1 MKALQYLSIFA
12 ISAMFVS
19 CAKDAPPFE
28 QLGSAV
34 FIHASPGTGAVQ
46 VTRDTITSAPFTL
59 SSFAYGANSTYL
71 GVPVGSRRFR
81 VWQAS
86 APSTFIVDRTD
97 NFNLNDIYTY
107 VLYDTINP
115 TTNRA
120 PILRLRDDLTPPAT
134 GRVHVRFLH
143 LARNA
148 PAVDVT
154 LVRTSVTPNDSV
166 TLTNRSF
173 IGESPNAEALQP
185 FASIPGGLYVARL
198 KVPGTQNVIT
208 SFTVGTTASPTL
220 AAQRIVTL
228 FATGTTRGTAL
239 ALGNARHY

>member
-19 CAKDAPPFE
+19 CAKDPAPFE

-34 FIHASPGTGAVQ
+34 FIHASPGTGALQ

-59 SSFAYGANSTYL
+59 SSVGYGANSTYL

-81 VWQAS
+81 VWQTT
-86 APSTFIVDRTD
+86 APTTFIVDRTD
-97 NFNLNDIYTY
+97 NFNLKDMYTY

-115 TTNRA
+115 TTSRTSV
-120 PILRLRDDLTPPAT
+120 LRLKDDLTPPAT

-148 PAVDVT
+148 PTVDVT
-154 LVRTSVTPNDSV
+154 LLRTSVTPNDSV
-166 TLTNRSF
+166 TLTSRSF
-173 IGESPNAEALQP
+173 IGESPNPEALQAFTP
-185 FASIPGGLYVARL
+185 IPGGLYTAKL

-208 SFTVGTTASPTL
+208 TFTVGTTANPIL
-220 AAQRIVTL
+220 GAQRIVTL